1 MIVTGS
7 GTAEDDFDSVQ
18 QTNISTEEFIGT
30 EHTNQNINTVLWLQ
44 GNSSWSIAN
53 VLGSYSDNGWIND
66 EYEIAE
72 FLSGDEQYTLYG
84 VNNSFGV
91 YKGSAAVETAVI
103 TQEVDLHKESELVNV
118 FAINDL
124 SSESVVV
131 AIEGE
136 WNSQPREVVEL
147 DLSNVDFIVGK
158 LEQYGYSEINYE
170 YENLKYIYEIDLDGD
185 GSTEVIVFESNI
197 DDSNYH
203 DFELKMSRYN
213 KLNVLRKNDYGLENL
228 VAINETFNPEEYWY
242 QMHTGMNFLD
252 LNGDGKI
259 EILVESIASEASL
272 LSVFEIIENNIEEVL
287 SCYYGV

>member
-1 MIVTGS
+1 VVNFFVDIHIFMIVTGS

-84 VNNSFGV
+84 INNSFGV

-131 AIEGE
+131 
-136 WNSQPREVVEL
+136 N
-147 DLSNVDFIVGK
+147 
-158 LEQYGYSEINYE
+158 
-170 YENLKYIYEIDLDGD
+170 
-185 GSTEVIVFESNI
+185 
-197 DDSNYH
+197 
-203 DFELKMSRYN
+203 
-213 KLNVLRKNDYGLENL
+213 
-228 VAINETFNPEEYWY
+228 
-242 QMHTGMNFLD
+242 
-252 LNGDGKI
+252 
-259 EILVESIASEASL
+259 
-272 LSVFEIIENNIEEVL
+272 
-287 SCYYGV
+287 